1 MRRNMSLLV
10 VAGAFALAPA
20 LAAAHPGG
28 GGGAPMRD
36 RPMTTTAPATPM
48 TTTAPATPKSPT
60 GNGGGYNHMN
70 SPQHETGQPMQS
82 CETTGSPPGGSGT
95 APGSAFNQDGGTAG
109 SNYAGEKPQNQ
120 RNTASVSQY
129 DQACTKQPH

>member
-1 MRRNMSLLV
+1 MKRNMSLLMA
-10 VAGAFALAPA
+10 AGAFALAPA
-20 LAAAHPGG
+20 LAAAAPPGG
-28 GGGAPMRD
+28 GGGAGGHGPTAM
-36 RPMTTTAPATPM
+36 APAT
-48 TTTAPATPKSPT
+48 AHSPT

-70 SPQHETGQPMQS
+70 SPQHTTGQPMQS
-82 CETTGSPPGGSGT
+82 CETTGSPPGNAGS

-109 SNYAGEKPQNQ
+109 GKYAGEQPQNS